1 MAIIYTYPSAT
12 PTGSD
17 LLVFSDVSE
26 TDPAKATRKCS
37 VTDIVNLIGAL
48 VPGGGTV
55 TSVGL
60 GGGTTGLTIAT
71 TTTNP
76 ITTTGVFT
84 VGGTLV
90 AANGGTG
97 HTNYAV
103 GDLIYASGATT
114 LTKLVAGSNTHVLT
128 LAGGVPTWAAPTT
141 GTVTSVQVAGGSTG
155 LTFSGGPITTTGTI
169 TMTGTLNVANG
180 GTRRSTLTQ
189 HSILVGDGVDP
200 IQMIG
205 PMTNGQLL
213 IGSTGAAPVANT
225 LTAGTA
231 INIVN
236 GVGAIE
242 IEVDTTL
249 IPANNVY
256 TANGT
261 ISGTRTIINGGE
273 LRFNGTGL
281 ATTTTF
287 DNKAGY
293 GFTNNASVTVDASAV
308 IQADSTTKGFLPP
321 RMTTVQMNAIG
332 SPATGLMVYDTTTN
346 QWMGNN
352 GTPGAP
358 NWVIIG

>member
-1 MAIIYTYPSAT
+1 
-12 PTGSD
+12 
-17 LLVFSDVSE
+17 
-26 TDPAKATRKCS
+26 
-37 VTDIVNLIGAL
+37 
-48 VPGGGTV
+48 
-55 TSVGL
+55 
-60 GGGTTGLTIAT
+60 
-71 TTTNP
+71 
-76 ITTTGVFT
+76 
-84 VGGTLV
+84 
-90 AANGGTG
+90 
-97 HTNYAV
+97 
-103 GDLIYASGATT
+103 
-114 LTKLVAGSNTHVLT
+114 
-128 LAGGVPTWAAPTT
+128 
-141 GTVTSVQVAGGSTG
+141 
-155 LTFSGGPITTTGTI
+155 
-169 TMTGTLNVANG
+169 
-180 GTRRSTLTQ
+180 
-189 HSILVGDGVDP
+189 
-200 IQMIG
+200 MIG

-256 TANGT
+256 TTNGT